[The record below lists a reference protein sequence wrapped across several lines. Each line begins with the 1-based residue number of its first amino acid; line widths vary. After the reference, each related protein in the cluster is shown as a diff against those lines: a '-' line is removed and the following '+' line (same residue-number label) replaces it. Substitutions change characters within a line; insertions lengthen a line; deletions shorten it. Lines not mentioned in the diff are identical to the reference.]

1 MKHLRI
7 LIIAL
12 LFPLALHAQSADQRI
27 GKLLGSGDWFS
38 LNREYYQVKDS
49 VQTDVTFNV
58 AGKDAIVPDVLI
70 YTSPD
75 GNSTSGTVGL
85 ALLRHFRKVT
95 LDLKNMML
103 TVR

>member
-7 LIIAL
+7 LIIVL

-27 GKLLGSGDWFS
+27 GELLGSGDWFS

-49 VQTDVTFNV
+49 VQSDVTFNV
-58 AGKDAIVPDVLI
+58 AGKDAIVPDVLV

-75 GNSTSGTVGL
+75 GNPTSGTVGL
-85 ALLRHFRKVT
+85 ALLRQFRKVI
-95 LDLKNMML
+95 LDLKNMTL